1 MLFFRKNYLVCL
13 NKLCKLNK
21 YIMAMDRRAWEI
33 KQ

>member
-1 MLFFRKNYLVCL
+1 MLFLEKTIQCL